1 LTLDA
6 RVLDNRAM
14 RTMNPL
20 PRVLLAW
27 LMLAALLLGAL
38 NWARS
43 ASPANFFFAANSLA
57 AHAHNSLMRQGNL
70 GFDYKDVSD
79 APVAAQGGMGFATT
93 ESVTVSGSRAIDLG
107 KSYEA
112 GVQGMYNGTPYK
124 YSTLVNGQ
132 EVNGIADTVT
142 SVAGKQT
149 AVEAKFV
156 EDWATSLRNPASPV
170 GNTPWAISEQQAMVN
185 QATKYSSYFDGG
197 VIYHTN
203 STELAA
209 YYSQVF
215 KDAGITNF
223 KFVITPAVK

>member
-1 LTLDA
+1 LK
-6 RVLDNRAM
+6 RAKQE
-14 RTMNPL
+14 
-20 PRVLLAW
+20 
-27 LMLAALLLGAL
+27 
-38 NWARS
+38 
-43 ASPANFFFAANSLA
+43 ANAANGEGGGYIKEGTDNGNA
-57 AHAHNSLMRQGNL
+57 A
-70 GFDYKDVSD
+70 K
-79 APVAAQGGMGFATT
+79 GGMSFATT

-112 GVQGMYNGTPYK
+112 GVQGMYNGAPYNYK
-124 YSTLVNGQ
+124 TVVDGQ
-132 EVNGIADTVT
+132 RVNGIADTVT

-156 EDWATSLRNPASPV
+156 EDWATSLRNPSSPV
-170 GNTPWAISEQQAMVN
+170 GNKPWAISEQQAMVN
-185 QATKYSSYFDGG
+185 QAAKYSSGFEGG

-209 YYSQVF
+209 YYSQAF